1 MNPSLTNS
9 LCTRCGLCCD
19 GSLFA
24 DVELAGTAEATT
36 LEVMG
41 LEIED
46 AEVADGA
53 LLLQPCAA
61 LKGKRCSVYPHRPEC
76 CRTFECRLL
85 QEVRRG
91 SVEIVVAKARVAE
104 TLKQIER
111 VKKLVGQLGQSNQRL
126 PLKERCVEAL
136 ANSEEASVHPRL
148 KRKRAEL
155 EIAIT
160 SMDHLLRETFLDGG
174 KKRRRL
180 TGRSETHRDSEL
192 G

>member
-1 MNPSLTNS
+1 MNPSLTNTI
-9 LCTRCGLCCD
+9 CTRCGLCCD

-24 DVELAGTAEATT
+24 DVELTGTAEATA

-46 AEVADGA
+46 AEADDGA

-61 LKGKRCSVYPHRPEC
+61 LKGKRCGIYLHRPEC

-91 SVEIVVAKARVAE
+91 SVGIVVAKAKLAE
-104 TLKQIER
+104 TLEQIER
-111 VKKLVGQLGQSNQRL
+111 VKKLVRQLGQSNQRL

-136 ANSEEASVHPRL
+136 ANPEESSAHPRL

-160 SMDHLLRETFLDGG
+160 SVDHLLRETFLDGG
-174 KKRRRL
+174 KKRSRP
-180 TGRSETHRDSEL
+180 TGRSEEQRVSE
-192 G
+192 